1 MKPYE
6 IGEEVYYIYFNNC
19 NIPVEIR
26 KSKITDIINKI
37 WYKFENNNGKDV
49 HINYVFRNYEEI
61 TKLYDYIESS

>member
-6 IGEEVYYIYFNNC
+6 IGEEIYYIHFNDC
-19 NIPVEIR
+19 NVPIEIR

-37 WYKFENNNGKDV
+37 WYKFENSNGESI

-61 TKLYDYIESS
+61 KKLYDYIES

>member
-19 NIPVEIR
+19 NVPVEIR

-37 WYKFENNNGKDV
+37 WYKFENSNGKDV

-61 TKLYDYIESS
+61 KKLYDYIES

>member
-37 WYKFENNNGKDV
+37 WYKFENNSGKDV

-61 TKLYDYIESS
+61 KKLYDYIES